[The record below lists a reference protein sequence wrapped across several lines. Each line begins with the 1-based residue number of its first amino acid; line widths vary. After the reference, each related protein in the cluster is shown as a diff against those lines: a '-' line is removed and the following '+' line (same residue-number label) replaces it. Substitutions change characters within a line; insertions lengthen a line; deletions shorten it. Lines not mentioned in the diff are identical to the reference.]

1 VTRVVTACAT
11 HHDPKSDG
19 SLHDCLIGTE
29 PREHKV
35 SVWSVPS
42 RRLVSMC
49 GMAGRAPDAD
59 APDNEFWGNEGSR
72 LRIPVGG
79 SYLVDGLVL
88 VVALLAFATIAGL
101 VALWPHGQ
109 LARSA
114 QFGPIHT
121 VGAVAERVE
130 SVPCALSASHICRVA
145 HIRILNGPQ
154 KGRETV
160 LTTVAAV
167 GSLDVSK
174 GDRIRVY
181 KNVVP
186 PGAKQV
192 DAFSFADFDRR
203 GAMLWLSIGFVLL
216 LLATGRI
223 HGLRALIGLL
233 ASLLIVIKF
242 VVPAILHGSSPFAV
256 AVVGAFAVM
265 LVMMPLSYGLGAKAL
280 AAWLGTAVSLLLAAG
295 LAYGFAH
302 IAHLSGAASDESVYL
317 GATQSRLSLQGLLVA
332 GMVIGALGVLV
343 DLTVSQASTVIALR
357 RVNPS
362 LGFRGL
368 FRGALDVGHDHIAA
382 TVATLVFAY
391 AGAALP
397 VLLIF
402 SVGGTSFADA
412 VNGEAVADEVIAA
425 LVGSIGLIAS
435 MPITTA
441 LAALLAPRMSD
452 RQLGFASEHAHA
464 H

>member
-1 VTRVVTACAT
+1 MQA
-11 HHDPKSDG
+11 
-19 SLHDCLIGTE
+19 
-29 PREHKV
+29 PRPAAAE
-35 SVWSVPS
+35 PS
-42 RRLVSMC
+42 RATGSIRGVRPRRREPEIVDE
-49 GMAGRAPDAD
+49 G
-59 APDNEFWGNEGSR
+59 FWGGGRRPLPLTGSW
-72 LRIPVGG
+72 V
-79 SYLVDGLVL
+79 VEGLVL
-88 VVALLAFATIAGL
+88 AVAVLAVATL
-101 VALWPHGQ
+101 VGIVILWPHGK
-109 LARSA
+109 LGRSS
-114 QFGPIHT
+114 QFGPIRT
-121 VGAVAERVE
+121 VAAVAERVE
-130 SVPCALSASHICRVA
+130 AVPCALSASHICRVA
-145 HIRILNGPQ
+145 HVRILDGPE
-154 KGRETV
+154 KGRRTV

-167 GSLDVSK
+167 GSLDVSQ

-181 KNVVP
+181 KNTVP
-186 PGAKQV
+186 AGAAPPST
-192 DAFSFADFDRR
+192 DYSFADFDRR
-203 GAMLWLSIGFVLL
+203 GAMLWLGLGFVVL
-216 LLATGRI
+216 LLATGRV
-223 HGLRALIGLL
+223 HGLRALVGLV
-233 ASLLIVIKF
+233 ASLVIVIKF
-242 VVPAILHGSSPFAV
+242 VVPAILDGSSPFAV

-280 AAWLGTAVSLLLAAG
+280 AAWLGTAVSLMLAAG
-295 LAYGFAH
+295 LAYAFAH

-317 GATQSRLSLQGLLVA
+317 GASQSRLSLQGLLVA

-343 DLTVSQASTVIALR
+343 DLTVSQSSTVIALR

-362 LGFRGL
+362 LGFGGL
-368 FRGALDVGHDHIAA
+368 FRGALEVGHDHIAA

-412 VNGEAVADEVIAA
+412 FNGEAVADEVIAA

-452 RQLGFASEHAHA
+452 KQLGAAEHAHA

>member
-1 VTRVVTACAT
+1 MAAGSIGRVTRGQGEPGIV
-11 HHDPKSDG
+11 DESFWG
-19 SLHDCLIGTE
+19 S
-29 PREHKV
+29 
-35 SVWSVPS
+35 S
-42 RRLVSMC
+42 RRRL
-49 GMAGRAPDAD
+49 PLT
-59 APDNEFWGNEGSR
+59 GSW
-72 LRIPVGG
+72 V
-79 SYLVDGLVL
+79 VEGLVL
-88 VVALLAFATIAGL
+88 AVAVLAIATLVGL
-101 VALWPHGQ
+101 IILWPQGR
-109 LARSA
+109 LERSN
-114 QFGPIHT
+114 QFGPIRT
-121 VGAVAERVE
+121 VGAVAENVE
-130 SVPCALSASHICRVA
+130 AVPCALSASHVCRVA
-145 HIRILNGPQ
+145 HVRILDGPE
-154 KGRETV
+154 KGRRTV

-167 GSLDVSK
+167 GSLDVSQ

-181 KNVVP
+181 KNTVP
-186 PGAKQV
+186 AGTDRPSTGY
-192 DAFSFADFDRR
+192 SFADFDRR
-203 GAMLWLSIGFVLL
+203 GAMLWLGLGFIVL
-216 LLATGRI
+216 LLATGRV
-223 HGLRALIGLL
+223 HGLRALVGLI
-233 ASLLIVIKF
+233 ASLVIVIKF
-242 VVPAILHGSSPFAV
+242 VVPAILDGSSPFAV

-280 AAWLGTAVSLLLAAG
+280 AAWLGTAVSLMLAAG
-295 LAYGFAH
+295 LAYAFAH

-317 GATQSRLSLQGLLVA
+317 GASQSRLSLQGLLVA

-343 DLTVSQASTVIALR
+343 DLTVSQSSTVIALR

-362 LGFRGL
+362 LGFGGL
-368 FRGALDVGHDHIAA
+368 FRGALEVGHDHIAA

-412 VNGEAVADEVIAA
+412 FNGEAVADEVIAA

-452 RQLGFASEHAHA
+452 KQLGAAEHAHA